1 MYSKAFG
8 TEHALPVTWFDF
20 ERDVL
25 YLDWNRSHSLADFQL
40 SDPGSIDSA
49 KVRHLAL
56 FDQLTE
62 FWHGGLSRDDGTEY
76 NYEQWI
82 CDVLRVFCN
91 LMKLTIVISQGHE
104 KYDNDL
110 VFTKAES
117 FATLGLINFELPG
130 LSVSRDGSFN
140 NALKSFCGYA
150 DRRVDLLNVGE
161 LDRYKITVI
170 QQGLSTWTTLPAI
183 EFQFITTPELSSQ
196 LDRVVYRSEALFD
209 QLSMSQLK
217 AFLSRDLKVRCVIG
231 ERVDERIFEFS

>member
-76 NYEQWI
+76 
-82 CDVLRVFCN
+82 
-91 LMKLTIVISQGHE
+91 